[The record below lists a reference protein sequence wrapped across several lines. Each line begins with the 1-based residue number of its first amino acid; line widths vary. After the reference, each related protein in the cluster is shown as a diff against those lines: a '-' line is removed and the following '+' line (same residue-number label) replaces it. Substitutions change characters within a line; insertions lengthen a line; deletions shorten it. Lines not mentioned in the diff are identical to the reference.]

1 MKEVYLILAL
11 LLLTSCKHEDWNFT
25 QNSDE
30 HSHNIIFQ
38 NSSSQLDILMNRE
51 LTDMTMPIISK
62 KAAESYLG
70 HNDLQSVMYY
80 NIYNSLALLQVEN
93 YAEAYEYIF
102 KTQQHYHKLH
112 KGQTAGLFW
121 YGKYLIS
128 QYVQNYQDA
137 VNQVLEAAEHF
148 RQPEGISFD
157 YSNFLLE
164 AIRNYVIIGDYEKAI
179 AMMTIFEPSIYEAP
193 SRIKFKYYDTWLNI
207 YKHTDPS
214 KINEILGII
223 LSEIPP
229 YDIYWL
235 NIAYSFYL
243 TGEYNHA
250 SEALD
255 NYSLYNSQFGT
266 STAYWGVSAHI
277 MEGFGKDSEAL
288 NYFKKYLTEIESE
301 YHKLIDSGIILKEQQ
316 MNVELERMRNRH
328 ISTTLGLC
336 IALLSLLS
344 LAVYLILRHRLLSE
358 HKEVIKYSLM
368 VSKAEDEIKRLQIL
382 YENKTLDNRLREAL
396 SYRMSIFN
404 KMVLGKMIPN
414 YYSETA
420 EDELRK
426 FISSKDTFLESTCR
440 TFEALH
446 PEFTAFLTSCK
457 LTERERGCCCLYC
470 MGMKGNEIAAY
481 MGLAD
486 RSYYNFSSNIRK
498 KIGLTE
504 YKTNLDFF
512 LRSKL
517 NELEN
522 FS

>member
-1 MKEVYLILAL
+1 M
-11 LLLTSCKHEDWNFT
+11 TSCKHKDWNFT
-25 QNSDE
+25 HNSDK

-51 LTDMTMPIISK
+51 MTDMTMPIISK
-62 KAAESYLG
+62 NAAERYLG

-112 KGQTAGLFW
+112 KDQTAGLFW

-148 RQPEGISFD
+148 RQPEVISFD

-179 AMMTIFEPSIYEAP
+179 AMMTIFEPNIYEAP
-193 SRIKFKYYDTWLNI
+193 SRIKYKYYDTWLNI

-255 NYSLYNSQFGT
+255 NYRLYNSQFGT

-301 YHKLIDSGIILKEQQ
+301 YHRNISSSYQADIFDIINGGYDYIYEAYYGRYKEKGL
-316 MNVELERMRNRH
+316 ELAN
-328 ISTTLGLC
+328 
-336 IALLSLLS
+336 
-344 LAVYLILRHRLLSE
+344 RLLE
-358 HKEVIKYSLM
+358 EIDFFRQLITYRDYSYN
-368 VSKAEDEIKRLQIL
+368 KPEINVKKLTQ
-382 YENKTLDNRLREAL
+382 ESNKTEE
-396 SYRMSIFN
+396 
-404 KMVLGKMIPN
+404 KH
-414 YYSETA
+414 E
-420 EDELRK
+420 
-426 FISSKDTFLESTCR
+426 
-440 TFEALH
+440 
-446 PEFTAFLTSCK
+446 
-457 LTERERGCCCLYC
+457 
-470 MGMKGNEIAAY
+470 
-481 MGLAD
+481 
-486 RSYYNFSSNIRK
+486 
-498 KIGLTE
+498 
-504 YKTNLDFF
+504 
-512 LRSKL
+512 
-517 NELEN
+517 
-522 FS
+522 